1 MLYPSG
7 RFLIRVGARLARARA
22 WTSHAPTVSLAA
34 LALVAVNASA
44 EEAPASVVAVHVKGV
59 VEVQHGTAAA
69 TEPVKEGGQLAGA
82 DTVTTAAA
90 SSVVLVMSN
99 GAVVSLR
106 ENTKLKIAKATQTP
120 GTPAAPAATSD
131 GEAHETGVSNSSF
144 ELAFGQMLTRVRKL
158 NPASTFEVQ
167 TPVSVAAVRGT
178 VFDVSYLPDA
188 AGASAHYCLCTSRGL
203 VDVTPHGSALV
214 KVAAGDQVDFGANL
228 ARKRVRIQRV
238 KMTKL
243 DRHKQEQMDKES
255 SDTERSAQAA
265 ARGQK
270 DGGADGNTKAARADD
285 GGKER
290 DKDAGDSSRQK
301 GKDGKDGK
309 DGGDDKGKAIAPGK
323 QKTKAGKK

>member
-1 MLYPSG
+1 MFHPSG
-7 RFLIRVGARLARARA
+7 KSLLRLLAGLAVIAANTRA
-22 WTSHAPTVSLAA
+22 
-34 LALVAVNASA
+34 
-44 EEAPASVVAVHVKGV
+44 EDAPAPVVAVHVKGT
-59 VEVQHGTAAA
+59 VEVQHGTAAG

-90 SSVVLVMSN
+90 SSVVLVMAN
-99 GAVVSLR
+99 GSVVSLR
-106 ENTKLKIAKATQTP
+106 ENTKLKIARATQSPSTD
-120 GTPAAPAATSD
+120 AAPASTSD
-131 GEAHETGVSNSSF
+131 GELHETGVSNSSF

-188 AGASAHYCLCTSRGL
+188 AGSSAHYCLCTARGL
-203 VDVTPHGSALV
+203 VDVTPRGKDVV

-228 ARKRVRIQRV
+228 GKKRVRIQHL
-238 KMTKL
+238 KTSKL

-255 SDTERSAQAA
+255 ADTERSAQAA

-270 DGGADGNTKAARADD
+270 DGGDGNARAGRADD
-285 GGKER
+285 GGAKDR
-290 DKDAGDSSRQK
+290 DKDAGDSPRQK
-301 GKDGKDGK
+301 GK
-309 DGGDDKGKAIAPGK
+309 DGGDDKTKAIAPGK